1 MKNNKQEDAI
11 MKMGFEFFRDTILKT
26 LGIPYEFVSTG
37 FTELVDLNIQTL
49 YMDFTF
55 LTTEDFYIHLEFQ
68 TTDKGISDLQRFHAY
83 DAVYSHKTGKKVIT
97 YVIYSG
103 GIKKT
108 RAELDCGLYTY
119 RVNPIYLQDK
129 NADFVFRRL
138 KEKQKNGEFL
148 SEADFSNLCLTPL
161 MSGNMSKKETIKEAM
176 LLARQSSSAAAEKT
190 TAMLYALAD
199 KFLDN
204 EELEEIKEVV
214 RMTRLGQMLLDEGM
228 ERGIEKGMEY
238 GKDAGRKNII
248 LRMLSKKQY
257 SYEEIADVAEI
268 TVEEVKRIEQESAK
282 VNDSSMK

>member
-55 LTTEDFYIHLEFQ
+55 LTTEDLYIHLEFQ
-68 TTDKGISDLQRFHAY
+68 TIDKGISDLQRFHAY

-97 YVIYSG
+97 YVIYSD

-161 MSGNMSKKETIKEAM
+161 MSGNMSKKKTIKEAM

-228 ERGIEKGMEY
+228 QY
-238 GKDAGRKNII
+238 GKDAGRRNII

-268 TVEEVKRIEQESAK
+268 TVEEVRRIEQESANE
-282 VNDSSMK
+282 NDSSMK

>member
-11 MKMGFEFFRDTILKT
+11 MKMGFEFFCDTILKT

-68 TTDKGISDLQRFHAY
+68 TIDKGISDLQRFHAY

-97 YVIYSG
+97 YVIYSD

-161 MSGNMSKKETIKEAM
+161 MSGNMSKKKTIKEAM

-228 ERGIEKGMEY
+228 QY

-268 TVEEVKRIEQESAK
+268 TVEEVRRIEQESANE
-282 VNDSSMK
+282 NDSSMK

>member
-37 FTELVDLNIQTL
+37 FTELVDLNIQIL

-268 TVEEVKRIEQESAK
+268 TVEEVRRIEQESANE
-282 VNDSSMK
+282 NDSSMK

>member
-11 MKMGFEFFRDTILKT
+11 MKMGFEFFCDTILKT

-138 KEKQKNGEFL
+138 KEKLKNGEFL

-228 ERGIEKGMEY
+228 EY
-238 GKDAGRKNII
+238 GKDAGRRNII

-268 TVEEVKRIEQESAK
+268 TVEEVRRIEQESANE
-282 VNDSSMK
+282 NDSSMK

>member
-11 MKMGFEFFRDTILKT
+11 MKIGFEFFRDTILKT

-268 TVEEVKRIEQESAK
+268 TVEEVRRIEQESANE
-282 VNDSSMK
+282 NDSSMK

>member
-1 MKNNKQEDAI
+1 M
-11 MKMGFEFFRDTILKT
+11 
-26 LGIPYEFVSTG
+26 
-37 FTELVDLNIQTL
+37 
-49 YMDFTF
+49 
-55 LTTEDFYIHLEFQ
+55 TTEDLYIHLEFQ

-97 YVIYSG
+97 YYVIYSG

-138 KEKQKNGEFL
+138 KEKLKNGEFL

-161 MSGNMSKKETIKEAM
+161 MSGNMSKKKTIKEAM

-228 ERGIEKGMEY
+228 QY
-238 GKDAGRKNII
+238 GKDAGRRNII

-268 TVEEVKRIEQESAK
+268 TVEEVRRIEQESANE
-282 VNDSSMK
+282 NDSSMK

>member
-68 TTDKGISDLQRFHAY
+68 TIDKGISDLQRFHAY

-97 YVIYSG
+97 YVIYSD

-161 MSGNMSKKETIKEAM
+161 MSGNMSKKKTIKEAM

-228 ERGIEKGMEY
+228 QY

-268 TVEEVKRIEQESAK
+268 TVEEVRRIEQESANE
-282 VNDSSMK
+282 NDSSMK

>member
-228 ERGIEKGMEY
+228 QY

-268 TVEEVKRIEQESAK
+268 TVEEVRRIEQESANE
-282 VNDSSMK
+282 NDSSMK

>member
-1 MKNNKQEDAI
+1 MKNNKQEDVI

-68 TTDKGISDLQRFHAY
+68 TIDKGISDLQRFHAY

-97 YVIYSG
+97 YVIYSD

-228 ERGIEKGMEY
+228 EY
-238 GKDAGRKNII
+238 GKDAGRRNII

-268 TVEEVKRIEQESAK
+268 TVEEVRRIEQESANE
-282 VNDSSMK
+282 NDSSMK

>member
-55 LTTEDFYIHLEFQ
+55 LTTEDLYIHLEFQ
-68 TTDKGISDLQRFHAY
+68 TIDKGISDLQRFHAY

-97 YVIYSG
+97 YVIYSD

-228 ERGIEKGMEY
+228 QY
-238 GKDAGRKNII
+238 GKDAGRRNII

-268 TVEEVKRIEQESAK
+268 TVEEVRRIEQESANE
-282 VNDSSMK
+282 NDSSMK

>member
-268 TVEEVKRIEQESAK
+268 TVEEVRRIEQESA
-282 VNDSSMK
+282 NENNSSMK

>member
-55 LTTEDFYIHLEFQ
+55 LTTEDLYIHLEFQ
-68 TTDKGISDLQRFHAY
+68 TIDKGISDLQRFHAY

-138 KEKQKNGEFL
+138 KEKLKNGEFL

-161 MSGNMSKKETIKEAM
+161 MSGNMSKKKTIKEAM

-228 ERGIEKGMEY
+228 QY
-238 GKDAGRKNII
+238 GKDAGRRNII

-268 TVEEVKRIEQESAK
+268 TVEEVRRIEQESANE
-282 VNDSSMK
+282 NDSSMK

>member
-68 TTDKGISDLQRFHAY
+68 TIDKGISDLQRFHAY

-97 YVIYSG
+97 YVIYSD

-228 ERGIEKGMEY
+228 QY
-238 GKDAGRKNII
+238 GKDAGRRNII

-268 TVEEVKRIEQESAK
+268 TVEEVRRIEQESANE
-282 VNDSSMK
+282 NDSSMK

>member
-68 TTDKGISDLQRFHAY
+68 TIDKGISDLQRFHAY

-97 YVIYSG
+97 YVIYSD

-161 MSGNMSKKETIKEAM
+161 MSGNMSKKKTIKEAM

-228 ERGIEKGMEY
+228 QY
-238 GKDAGRKNII
+238 GKDAGRRNII

-268 TVEEVKRIEQESAK
+268 TVEEVRRIEQESANE
-282 VNDSSMK
+282 NDSSMK

>member
-68 TTDKGISDLQRFHAY
+68 TIDKGISDLQRFHAY

-97 YVIYSG
+97 YVIYSD

-148 SEADFSNLCLTPL
+148 SEAVFSNLCLTPL
-161 MSGNMSKKETIKEAM
+161 MSGNMSKKKTIKEAM

-228 ERGIEKGMEY
+228 QY
-238 GKDAGRKNII
+238 GKDAGRRNII

-268 TVEEVKRIEQESAK
+268 TVEEVRRIEQESANE
-282 VNDSSMK
+282 NDSSMK

>member
-26 LGIPYEFVSTG
+26 FGIPYEFVSTG

-228 ERGIEKGMEY
+228 QY

-268 TVEEVKRIEQESAK
+268 TVEEVRRIEQESANE
-282 VNDSSMK
+282 NDSSMK

>member
-248 LRMLSKKQY
+248 LRMLSKN
-257 SYEEIADVAEI
+257 SILM
-268 TVEEVKRIEQESAK
+268 KRLQMWQK
-282 VNDSSMK
+282 LR

>member
-228 ERGIEKGMEY
+228 QY

>member
-1 MKNNKQEDAI
+1 M
-11 MKMGFEFFRDTILKT
+11 
-26 LGIPYEFVSTG
+26 
-37 FTELVDLNIQTL
+37 
-49 YMDFTF
+49 
-55 LTTEDFYIHLEFQ
+55 TTEDLYIHLEFQ

-97 YVIYSG
+97 YVIYSD

-228 ERGIEKGMEY
+228 QY
-238 GKDAGRKNII
+238 GKDAGRRNII

-268 TVEEVKRIEQESAK
+268 TVEEVRRIEQESANE
-282 VNDSSMK
+282 NDSSMK

>member
-11 MKMGFEFFRDTILKT
+11 MKMGFEFFCDTILKT

-138 KEKQKNGEFL
+138 KEKLKNGEFL

-228 ERGIEKGMEY
+228 QY
-238 GKDAGRKNII
+238 GKDAGRRNII

-268 TVEEVKRIEQESAK
+268 TVEEVRRIEQESANE
-282 VNDSSMK
+282 NDSSMK

>member
-1 MKNNKQEDAI
+1 
-11 MKMGFEFFRDTILKT
+11 
-26 LGIPYEFVSTG
+26 
-37 FTELVDLNIQTL
+37 
-49 YMDFTF
+49 
-55 LTTEDFYIHLEFQ
+55 
-68 TTDKGISDLQRFHAY
+68 
-83 DAVYSHKTGKKVIT
+83 
-97 YVIYSG
+97 
-103 GIKKT
+103 
-108 RAELDCGLYTY
+108 
-119 RVNPIYLQDK
+119 
-129 NADFVFRRL
+129 
-138 KEKQKNGEFL
+138 
-148 SEADFSNLCLTPL
+148 
-161 MSGNMSKKETIKEAM
+161 M

-228 ERGIEKGMEY
+228 QY

-282 VNDSSMK
+282 ENDSSMK

>member
-11 MKMGFEFFRDTILKT
+11 MKMGFEFFCDTILKT

-68 TTDKGISDLQRFHAY
+68 TIDKGISDLQRFHAY

-228 ERGIEKGMEY
+228 QY
-238 GKDAGRKNII
+238 GKDAGRRNII

-268 TVEEVKRIEQESAK
+268 TVEEVRRIEQESANE
-282 VNDSSMK
+282 NDSSMK

>member
-268 TVEEVKRIEQESAK
+268 TVEEVRRIEQESAK
-282 VNDSSMK
+282 ENDSSMK

>member
-199 KFLDN
+199 KFLNN

-228 ERGIEKGMEY
+228 EY
-238 GKDAGRKNII
+238 GKDAGRRNII

-268 TVEEVKRIEQESAK
+268 TVEEVRRIEQESANE
-282 VNDSSMK
+282 NDSSMK